1 MPPQFTLNA
10 TVICNGPFVRL
21 AQRSAAAG
29 ENTGARLNAEFDA
42 IYSVLTGGQIAFP
55 ATQNPSADPNTLDD
69 YEEGTWTPT
78 LTFLTP
84 GDLNVVYSLRTAA
97 YTKIGNLINIVW
109 LMSTSTFTHTT
120 ASGIA
125 LITGLPFDASLEG
138 FGGMQ
143 LTGFTKANYT
153 DFSCDIQPGFSR
165 SAIIASGSGQPSG
178 ALNTADMPTGGT
190 VVVCSSTTYPE
201 A

>member
-1 MPPQFTLNA
+1 MAFTLPYSFGNA
-10 TVICNGPFVRL
+10 TKPIQNFFAQLQANFEALSTGFNGQL
-21 AQRSAAAG
+21 
-29 ENTGARLNAEFDA
+29 
-42 IYSVLTGGQIAFP
+42 AFP
-55 ATQNPSADPNTLDD
+55 ATQNPSANPNTLDD

-84 GDLNVVYSLRTAA
+84 GDLSVAYTLRTGT
-97 YTKIGNLINIVW
+97 YIKIGSLVTVNW
-109 LMSTSTFTHTT
+109 LVQTSAFTHTT

-138 FGGMQ
+138 FGALQFVGW
-143 LTGFTKANYT
+143 TKANYT

-165 SAIIASGSGQPSG
+165 SAIIANGDGQPAGSIT
-178 ALNTADMPTGGT
+178 TANLPTGGT
-190 VVVCSSTTYPE
+190 VVVCSSTTYPV